1 MSHVSDSRGAQPHFG
16 EAHIQALSGRG
27 AREADLEPCV
37 ARSVFSHPPS

>member
-1 MSHVSDSRGAQPHFG
+1 MSLILVVHSLTLVKHTV
-16 EAHIQALSGRG
+16 QALSGRG